1 MITTPVHVINLECAT
16 RRLDYISEQLLKYN
30 IKFKRIDAIEGVK
43 LERKSLK
50 NYQNQ
55 SKYSFQHYS
64 ALSPGEIGCSL
75 SWHKAWDLASN
86 ADNQA
91 IIILEDDVEISDN
104 FIQTISKLEKSL
116 NKDIVIDL
124 SGKQGFLE
132 KERKIING
140 ITLIRYSTP
149 PLGNQGAIYGKKS
162 AERLLAN
169 VAEFKS
175 PSDTLRQMIW
185 RHGVQ
190 TWSLERGCLS
200 HQTQEVG
207 GSTIQNRKRIYTK
220 LKNELMRPIYRGG
233 IIVRNIIF
241 DMVSK

>member
-1 MITTPVHVINLECAT
+1 MITIPVYVINLERAT
-16 RRLDYISEQLLKYN
+16 RRLDYISGQLLKYN
-30 IKFKRIDAIEGVK
+30 IKFKRIDAIEGIK
-43 LERKSLK
+43 LKRKSLK

-55 SKYSFQHYS
+55 SKYTAQHYS
-64 ALSPGEIGCSL
+64 MLSPGEIGCAL
-75 SWHKAWDLASN
+75 SWHKAWALASN

-91 IIILEDDVEISDN
+91 IIVLEGDVEISSN
-104 FIQTISKLEKSL
+104 FIQTISKLEKNL

-140 ITLIRYSTP
+140 ITLVRYSTP
-149 PLGNQGAIYGKKS
+149 PLGNQGAIYGKNA

-190 TWSLERGCLS
+190 TWSLELGCLS

-207 GSTIQNRKRIYTK
+207 GSTIQNKKRMPVKI
-220 LKNELMRPIYRGG
+220 KNELMRPIYRC
-233 IIVRNIIF
+233 IIIARNIYF
-241 DMVSK
+241 DMTNR

>member
-1 MITTPVHVINLECAT
+1 MITIPVYVINLERAT
-16 RRLDYISEQLLKYN
+16 RRLDYISGQLLKYN

-43 LERKSLK
+43 LESKSLK
-50 NYQNQ
+50 NYQNH
-55 SKYSFQHYS
+55 SKYTVQHYS
-64 ALSPGEIGCSL
+64 MLSPGEIGCTL
-75 SWHKAWDLASN
+75 SWHKAWALASN

-91 IIILEDDVEISDN
+91 IIVLEDDVEISSN
-104 FIQTISKLEKSL
+104 FIQTISKLEKNL

-140 ITLIRYSTP
+140 ITLVRYSTP
-149 PLGNQGAIYGKKS
+149 PLGNQGAIYGKNA

-190 TWSLERGCLS
+190 TWSLELGCLS

-207 GSTIQNRKRIYTK
+207 GSTIQNKKRMPVKI
-220 LKNELMRPIYRGG
+220 KNELMRPIYRC
-233 IIVRNIIF
+233 IIIARNIYF
-241 DMVSK
+241 DMTNR

>member
-1 MITTPVHVINLECAT
+1 MITIPVYVINLERAT
-16 RRLDYISEQLLKYN
+16 RRLDYISGQLLKYN
-30 IKFKRIDAIEGVK
+30 IKFKRIDAIEGIK
-43 LERKSLK
+43 LESKSLK

-55 SKYSFQHYS
+55 SKYTVQHYS
-64 ALSPGEIGCSL
+64 MLSPGEIGCTL
-75 SWHKAWDLASN
+75 SWHKAWALASN

-91 IIILEDDVEISDN
+91 IIVLEDDVEISSN
-104 FIQTISKLEKSL
+104 FIQTISKLEKNL

-140 ITLIRYSTP
+140 ITLVRYSTP
-149 PLGNQGAIYGKKS
+149 PLGNQGAIYGKNA

-190 TWSLERGCLS
+190 TWSLELGCLS

-207 GSTIQNRKRIYTK
+207 GSTIQNKKRMPVKI
-220 LKNELMRPIYRGG
+220 KNELMRPIYRC
-233 IIVRNIIF
+233 IIIARNIYF
-241 DMVSK
+241 DMTNR

>member
-1 MITTPVHVINLECAT
+1 
-16 RRLDYISEQLLKYN
+16 
-30 IKFKRIDAIEGVK
+30 
-43 LERKSLK
+43 
-50 NYQNQ
+50 
-55 SKYSFQHYS
+55 
-64 ALSPGEIGCSL
+64 
-75 SWHKAWDLASN
+75 
-86 ADNQA
+86 
-91 IIILEDDVEISDN
+91 VEISDN
-104 FIQTISKLEKSL
+104 FTQTISKLEKNL

-149 PLGNQGAIYGKKS
+149 PLGNQGAIYGKNA

-190 TWSLERGCLS
+190 TWSLELGCLS

-207 GSTIQNRKRIYTK
+207 GSTIQNRKKIFTK
-220 LKNELMRPIYRGG
+220 IKNELMRPIYRGA
-233 IIVRNIIF
+233 IIVRNIF
-241 DMVSK
+241 SDLTNR

>member
-1 MITTPVHVINLECAT
+1 MITTPVHVINLERAT
-16 RRLDYISEQLLKYN
+16 RRLDYISGQLLKN
-30 IKFKRIDAIEGVK
+30 SIEFKRIDAIEGVK
-43 LERKSLK
+43 LESEALED
-50 NYQNQ
+50 YQNQ

>member
-1 MITTPVHVINLECAT
+1 MITIPIYVINLERAT

-43 LERKSLK
+43 LESKLLK
-50 NYQNQ
+50 KYQNQ
-55 SKYSFQHYS
+55 SKYTAQHYS
-64 ALSPGEIGCSL
+64 MLSPGEIGCSL
-75 SWHKAWDLASN
+75 SWHKSWALASN
-86 ADNQA
+86 ADGQA
-91 IIILEDDVEISDN
+91 IIVLEDDVQIADN
-104 FIQTISKLEKSL
+104 FTQIISKLEKSL
-116 NKDIVIDL
+116 DKDIVIDL

-132 KERKIING
+132 KERKIVNG

-149 PLGNQGAIYGKKS
+149 PLGNQGAIYGKNA
-162 AERLLAN
+162 AEQLLAN

-190 TWSLERGCLS
+190 TWSLERGCLT

-207 GSTIQNRKRIYTK
+207 GSTIQNKKRISIK
-220 LKNELMRPIYRGG
+220 LKNELMRPLYRMK
-233 IIVRNIIF
+233 IIARNIVF
-241 DMVSK
+241 ETTGK

>member
-1 MITTPVHVINLECAT
+1 MITTPVHVINLERAT
-16 RRLDYISEQLLKYN
+16 RRLDYISGQLLKN
-30 IKFKRIDAIEGVK
+30 SIKFKRIDAIEGVK
-43 LERKSLK
+43 LESKALE

-75 SWHKAWDLASN
+75 SWHKAWALASN

-91 IIILEDDVEISDN
+91 IIVLEDDVEILDN
-104 FIQTISKLEKSL
+104 FTKTIFALEKDH
-116 NKDIVIDL
+116 NENIVIDL

-140 ITLIRYSTP
+140 VTLIRYSTP
-149 PLGNQGAIYGKKS
+149 PLGNQGVICGKNAAK
-162 AERLLAN
+162 RLLNN
-169 VAEFKS
+169 VAEFGS

-220 LKNELMRPIYRGG
+220 IKNELMRPIYRGT
-233 IIVRNIIF
+233 IIVRNIFF
-241 DMVSK
+241 DLTNR

>member
-1 MITTPVHVINLECAT
+1 MITIPIYVINLERAT
-16 RRLDYISEQLLKYN
+16 RRLDYISGQLLKYN

-43 LERKSLK
+43 LESRSLK

-55 SKYSFQHYS
+55 SKYTTQHYS
-64 ALSPGEIGCSL
+64 MLSSGEIGCAL

-91 IIILEDDVEISDN
+91 IIVLEDDVEISDN
-104 FIQTISKLEKSL
+104 FTQTISKLEKSL
-116 NKDIVIDL
+116 DKDIVIDL

-132 KERKIING
+132 KERKIVNG

-149 PLGNQGAIYGKKS
+149 PLGNQGAIYGKNA

-190 TWSLERGCLS
+190 TWSLEQGCLS

-207 GSTIQNRKRIYTK
+207 GSTIQNRKKIFTK
-220 LKNELMRPIYRGG
+220 IKNELMRPIYRGA
-233 IIVRNIIF
+233 IIVRNIFF
-241 DMVSK
+241 DLTNR

>member
-1 MITTPVHVINLECAT
+1 MITTPVHVINLERAT
-16 RRLDYISEQLLKYN
+16 RRLDYISGQLLKN
-30 IKFKRIDAIEGVK
+30 SIEFKRIDAIEGVK
-43 LERKSLK
+43 LESEALED
-50 NYQNQ
+50 YQNQ

-91 IIILEDDVEISDN
+91 IIVLEDDVEISDN
-104 FIQTISKLEKSL
+104 FTKTICALEKDH
-116 NKDIVIDL
+116 NENIVIDL

-220 LKNELMRPIYRGG
+220 IKNELMRPIYRGA
-233 IIVRNIIF
+233 IIARNIFF
-241 DMVSK
+241 DLTNR

>member
-1 MITTPVHVINLECAT
+1 MITIPIYVINLERAT

-43 LERKSLK
+43 LESKLLK
-50 NYQNQ
+50 RYQNQ
-55 SKYSFQHYS
+55 SKYTAQHYS
-64 ALSPGEIGCSL
+64 MLSPGEIGCSL
-75 SWHKAWDLASN
+75 SWHKSWALASN
-86 ADNQA
+86 ADDQA
-91 IIILEDDVEISDN
+91 IIVLEDDVQIADN
-104 FIQTISKLEKSL
+104 FIQTISKLEKSID
-116 NKDIVIDL
+116 KDIVIDL

-132 KERKIING
+132 KERKIVNG
-140 ITLIRYSTP
+140 ITLVRYSTP
-149 PLGNQGAIYGKKS
+149 PLGNQGAIYGKNA
-162 AERLLAN
+162 AEQLLAN

-207 GSTIQNRKRIYTK
+207 GSTIQNRKRISVK
-220 LKNELMRPIYRGG
+220 IKNELMRPLYRMK
-233 IIVRNIIF
+233 IIVRNIVF
-241 DMVSK
+241 ETTGK